1 MKTLL
6 AGNGINIQFGGKAY
20 TSQFII
26 ERMKCRAAIQKYD
39 ILFENTISSIELVAL
54 FNGFVDIVKRILS
67 GECDDFDMDCD
78 LKAALE
84 DFQARYD
91 ESRYGKVSYP
101 HDIMLEDWLF
111 VLKMYSFMYD
121 TENESSSA
129 EIGFKRLFLD
139 AIYNDGKIQNVYQ
152 NMGKKVY
159 RFFKGFDEIYT
170 VNYDTN
176 LESATSK
183 QVFHLH
189 GTFTE
194 LQASENPKY
203 VIGYQ
208 KCQAGESVVIPSFE
222 HSFCN
227 ALLSYSGDL
236 KYKEAMLMHRA
247 NIETENVPLL
257 QILKVPQNEVKQALL
272 THKQHP
278 ELKMAPEYYFDR
290 FEKITG
296 ELYVVGMS
304 PNNDQHIIKII
315 KNNPHITE
323 INFYC
328 YTDAEKESVKN
339 IGDTRFKAKDAK
351 ELWQSLGVKPPKKYG
366 FKFPQNFC
374 EPLNAICVL
383 SDYQATEEKIRQDI
397 TSIPPFEIKRL
408 CDETFEEL
416 KRQDA
421 IHSHPK
427 DFTVFKRNFAY
438 ISHIATKEGVLPPS
452 LLALLILNWKNYT

>member
-1 MKTLL
+1 MRTLL

-39 ILFENTISSIELVAL
+39 VLFENTISGDELVGL
-54 FNGFVDIVKRILS
+54 FNGFVDLVKRILS
-67 GECDDFDMDCD
+67 GECDGLDMNCD

-84 DFQARYD
+84 DFKLRYD
-91 ESRYGKVSYP
+91 SVTYP

-111 VLKMYSFMYD
+111 VLKMYSLMYD
-121 TENESSSA
+121 AEKDRGSA
-129 EIGFKRLFLD
+129 EVGFKRLFLD

-152 NMGKKVY
+152 NMSKKVC

-194 LQASENPKY
+194 LQASENPEY

-208 KCQAGESVVIPSFE
+208 KCQAGESVVIPSYE

-236 KYKEAMLMHRA
+236 KYKEAMLMHRL
-247 NIETENVPLL
+247 NIESENISLL
-257 QILKVPQNEVKQALL
+257 QVLMIHKNELQQALL
-272 THKQHP
+272 THKLHP

-290 FEKITG
+290 FEQITG
-296 ELYVVGMS
+296 ELDIVGMS
-304 PNNDQHIIKII
+304 PNNDQHIINII
-315 KNNPHITE
+315 KNNPRITDV
-323 INFYC
+323 NFYC
-328 YTDAEKESVKN
+328 YTVAEKDSLREM
-339 IGDTRFKAKDAK
+339 GDARFKAKDAK
-351 ELWQSLGVKPPKKYG
+351 ELWRDLGVEPPKKYG
-366 FKFPQNFC
+366 FKFPKNFY
-374 EPLNAICVL
+374 ESLNAICKL
-383 SDYQATEEKIRQDI
+383 SDYQSTEEKIRQDI

-421 IHSHPK
+421 IHSNPK
-427 DFTVFKRNFAY
+427 NFIVFKRNFAY
-438 ISHIATKEGVLPPS
+438 ISHVATKEGILPPS
-452 LLALLILNWKNYT
+452 LLTLLILNWKNYS